1 MALADEARAIAGEAR
16 EMAGLMGEAMEQ
28 LGKLLQNEVEL
39 AKAEMSQ
46 KVSQAGKAVALLLGA
61 GILIIPVLVVLLIS
75 LALWLQTFGFS
86 PAGAHLIAAAI
97 GAVCSGILG
106 FIGKKQL
113 EADKITPKATLHE
126 VRRDVQAAKE
136 LGR

>member
-46 KVSQAGKAVALLLGA
+46 KSPRREKALPFCWA
-61 GILIIPVLVVLLIS
+61 
-75 LALWLQTFGFS
+75 
-86 PAGAHLIAAAI
+86 PASSSFPFWW
-97 GAVCSGILG
+97 CC
-106 FIGKKQL
+106 
-113 EADKITPKATLHE
+113 
-126 VRRDVQAAKE
+126 
-136 LGR
+136 